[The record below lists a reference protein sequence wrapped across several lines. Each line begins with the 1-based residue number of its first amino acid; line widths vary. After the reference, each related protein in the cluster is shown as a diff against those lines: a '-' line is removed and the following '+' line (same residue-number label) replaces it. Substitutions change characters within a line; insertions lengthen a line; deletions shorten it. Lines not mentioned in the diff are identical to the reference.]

1 MFEVKIQAAN
11 SPHVGLWHLF
21 SGILLV
27 ALGLMVW
34 FNPMASLM
42 ALSLYIGVGLIL
54 AGIGYV
60 AVSLDFASGWHMFVG
75 IIDIILGI
83 IFVANLGVTAA
94 TLPIFLAWWI
104 LAIGAAQ
111 LVSSYR
117 LKKFML
123 PWQLSMVLGLA
134 GIIFGFLMLTYP
146 GIGAIAISTIL
157 GLYIVLFG
165 VLAIME
171 YIYFRR
177 AVK

>member
-1 MFEVKIQAAN
+1 MFEVKIQEAN
-11 SPHVGLWHLF
+11 SPRVGLWHLF
-21 SGILLV
+21 SGILLI

-75 IIDIILGI
+75 LIDIILGI

-94 TLPIFLAWWI
+94 TLPVFLALWI

-146 GIGAIAISTIL
+146 GLGAIAISTIL

-171 YIYFRR
+171 YVYFRR
-177 AVK
+177 TVK